1 MYSRIP
7 QYTKPTILILLPFLS
22 CRLPAPIS
30 LQLVLGKQLLL
41 SEHRRTPPTSPMQPQ
56 LHLLQHHTPLL
67 KEPLPHLSP
76 LSLQK
81 RQLLLL

>member
-1 MYSRIP
+1 M
-7 QYTKPTILILLPFLS
+7 KPTISILLPYLS
-22 CRLPAPIS
+22 RLALALTNP
-30 LQLVLGKQLLL
+30 QLVLGKQLLL
-41 SEHRRTPPTSPMQPQ
+41 SEHRRTPHTFPMQPQ
-56 LHLLQHHTPLL
+56 LHLLQHNIRLS